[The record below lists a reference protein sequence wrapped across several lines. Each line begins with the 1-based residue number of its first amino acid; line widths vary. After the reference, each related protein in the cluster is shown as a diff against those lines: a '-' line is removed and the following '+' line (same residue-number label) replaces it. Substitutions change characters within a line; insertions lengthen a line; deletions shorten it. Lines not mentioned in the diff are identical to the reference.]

1 MKYAKSASI
10 GTISVLMLTVSI
22 STGVLFS
29 SSVYAE
35 TTQRRNIIDF
45 CESYSYRA
53 GKYEGTKEGS
63 IFDFHPLSGHFL
75 DSSISGELFVS
86 TSCGTGVVYIDDF
99 TIKEMTLTLADLR
112 DSDIQNE
119 RHTAEFVLGF
129 SALEF
134 DDLGEHMLS
143 LNAKVNGGEENA
155 TDESFRIFND
165 IIVPSLTE
173 EIISKVMNNDEEI
186 LVYSGNYDYYLSYYH
201 ISREE
206 TDHEYLYMTA
216 KERE

>member
-1 MKYAKSASI
+1 
-10 GTISVLMLTVSI
+10 
-22 STGVLFS
+22 
-29 SSVYAE
+29 
-35 TTQRRNIIDF
+35 
-45 CESYSYRA
+45 
-53 GKYEGTKEGS
+53 
-63 IFDFHPLSGHFL
+63 
-75 DSSISGELFVS
+75 
-86 TSCGTGVVYIDDF
+86 
-99 TIKEMTLTLADLR
+99 MTLTLADLR

-186 LVYSGNYDYYLSYYH
+186 LVYSGNYDSKIFLLVKKLTKPLCFLYSA
-201 ISREE
+201 ISDGTVSPLIRMNSPKKAL
-206 TDHEYLYMTA
+206 TAPLPLEYNQRNIV
-216 KERE
+216 KNRNQRF